1 MEMMNQFIW
10 IFQFILTIVFFV
22 FPIFL
27 LYYFSKLVVAVE
39 KIADK
44 LDGGTVTRKEE
55 AP

>member
-1 MEMMNQFIW
+1 MEQLLMISAILV
-10 IFQFILTIVFFV
+10 IFA
-22 FPIFL
+22 FPVFL
-27 LYYFSKLVVAVE
+27 LYYLSKLVVAVE